1 MNWTKELSTPYIVEA
16 SKNLLNLFENINTGI
31 TATAPG
37 FYGPQ
42 GRQLRIPPSINQ
54 LEEKNAKF

>member
-42 GRQLRIPPSINQ
+42 GRQLRIPFNKSIRR
-54 LEEKNAKF
+54 KNAKF